1 MPAKMAAQATRTAS
15 LDSGEAARQEASR
28 QDRVLSHRL
37 RVLVVMMILTAVPL
51 AVALA
56 ILPHRIQTILKQQS
70 EQYLTQIAHDL
81 ALLTQRTMELQ
92 LQGVQSLG
100 SLPEVRH
107 ALRQRADGDLHEAD
121 LAPLNSYLY
130 LLVREMSTELQG
142 IYLCDAHGRVFAGV
156 LQNGGTEAYRNLD
169 ISDRDY
175 FQHTARTLKPGI
187 SDPIVS
193 KISGLPVVAVVTPIL
208 DEKGRFLGMLG
219 MTIKIEHLSLLISGE
234 KIGRT
239 GYPFA
244 IDRHGVMVSHPDPK
258 RYLSTNLLNL
268 PDSQRMMR
276 RMMAGERGIEPY
288 VSSLGIRKLAA
299 FAPAPICGWS
309 IGASIEIEEFEKPAQ
324 EIRGLLMM
332 LLAACLLT
340 GLVIACTLLVGL
352 KRLNRVLADARASDR
367 KVAEQAALLDE
378 IRDSIIVQD
387 LEGRIQFWNTGAG
400 CTFGWESAEAIG
412 HRQEE
417 LLAMEGPELTEA
429 KGTVAREGL
438 WRGRLQAKTK
448 EGQLLTIDSR
458 WTLVRSEQGS
468 PRAIVSVGTD
478 ITEQLALEEKLLRAQ
493 RLESLGTLAGGIAHD
508 LNNLL
513 APILM
518 GTTMVRAEPLTASQS
533 ETVDIMEQS
542 ARRGAGLVRQVLTF
556 AKGVKGIQV
565 SVHLSYLVREIG
577 TIIRSTFPKTINLV
591 TQVPED
597 VLLIKADPT
606 QLSQVL
612 LNLCVNSRDAMPDGG
627 TISLRVSNQQV
638 DEGICSL
645 YPDLKP
651 GPHICIEQSDTGQG
665 IPKEV
670 LPRIFE
676 PFFTTKSPGKG
687 TGLGLSTVL
696 GIIRGMQGTINVYS
710 EPGKGTTFRIYI
722 PASTEGTASKETAP
736 ETPPQ
741 ERGNAE
747 LILLVDDE
755 PAIRD
760 IAAKALE
767 ANGYQVLTAENGVQ
781 ALELYRKHHADLTLV
796 VTDMMMPTMDGETL
810 THEIQKGE
818 NPRPILGMSGL
829 SDPAQRRTQAAANL
843 TVLSKP
849 FTSTAL
855 LLAVAEVIRKQRA

>member
-1 MPAKMAAQATRTAS
+1 M
-15 LDSGEAARQEASR
+15 
-28 QDRVLSHRL
+28 
-37 RVLVVMMILTAVPL
+37 LVVMMILTAVPL

-100 SLPEVRH
+100 SLPEVKQ
-107 ALRQRADGDLHEAD
+107 ALRQRADGGLQEAD
-121 LAPLNSYLY
+121 LPTLNNYLY
-130 LLVREMSTELQG
+130 SLVREMSTELQG
-142 IYLCDAHGRVFAGV
+142 IYLCDAQGIIFAGV
-156 LQNGGTEAYRNLD
+156 LQSGGTDAYRHVD
-169 ISDRDY
+169 ISDRAY
-175 FQHTARTLKPGI
+175 FQDTAHSLKPCI

-193 KISGLPVVAVVTPIL
+193 KVSGLPVVAVVTPIL
-208 DEKGRFLGMLG
+208 DEKGRFLGLLG

-276 RMMAGERGIEPY
+276 RMMAGEKGIEPY

-309 IGASIEIEEFEKPAQ
+309 IGASIEMEEFEKPAH
-324 EIRGLLMM
+324 EIRGLLTM

-367 KVAEQAALLDE
+367 KIAEQAALLDE

-387 LEGRIQFWNTGAG
+387 LDGRIQFWNTGARR
-400 CTFGWESAEAIG
+400 TFGWESAETLG

-417 LLAMEGPELTEA
+417 LLAMEGPELSEA
-429 KGTVAREGL
+429 KGAVRSEGL

-448 EGQLLTIDSR
+448 EGQVLTIDSR
-458 WTLVRSEQGS
+458 WTLVRNEEGL
-468 PRAIVSVGTD
+468 PRSIVSVGTD
-478 ITEQLALEEKLLRAQ
+478 ITEQLALEDKLLRAQ

-513 APILM
+513 SPILM
-518 GTTMVRAEPLTASQS
+518 GTTMVRAEALTPSQA

-577 TIIRSTFPKTINLV
+577 TIIRSTFPKTIHLV
-591 TQVPED
+591 TNVPED
-597 VLLIKADPT
+597 ILLIKADPT

-612 LNLCVNSRDAMPDGG
+612 LNLCVNSRDAMPEGG
-627 TISLRVSNQQV
+627 TISLRVSNQMV

-645 YPDLKP
+645 HPELKP

-696 GIIRGMQGTINVYS
+696 GIVRGMQGTINVYS
-710 EPGKGTTFRIYI
+710 EPGKGTTIRIYI
-722 PASTEGTASKETAP
+722 PASAEGTPADEDAP
-736 ETPPQ
+736 VAPPQ
-741 ERGNAE
+741 LRGNGE
-747 LILLVDDE
+747 LLLLADDE
-755 PAIRD
+755 TAIRD
-760 IAAKALE
+760 IATRALE
-767 ANGYQVLTAENGVQ
+767 ANGYRVLTAENGAQ
-781 ALELYRKHHADLTLV
+781 ALELYWKHHADLSLV
-796 VTDMMMPTMDGETL
+796 ITDMMMPTMDGETL
-810 THEIQKGE
+810 THEIQQGK

-829 SDPAQRRTQAAANL
+829 SDPTQRRTQAAANL

-849 FTSTAL
+849 FTTTTL
-855 LLAVAEVIRKQRA
+855 LGAVEEVIGKLRS